1 MKVLQISH
9 SYNAPFLCVSK
20 HYNDMLAQHGEVTT
34 LYLSG
39 TEDESVRQ
47 QTSGN
52 NVIFWQ
58 LDARRLKGAKI
69 GLIWKLY
76 KLIREEQ
83 FDLVVCHRYKAIYM
97 AATCQLLGLKFRQI
111 GVIHGFGDFKRAAR
125 RAFLS
130 LFKNRLTLLGVS
142 NAVRDD
148 IRQSMPSFPPNNIHT
163 LYNAIDVTAVES
175 KQLDKDVAREKL
187 GLATNNFIIG
197 NVGRL
202 HPDKDQTTLIRA
214 FARFNKNVPSSQL
227 AIIGS
232 GGLEQPLKTLTQ
244 SLGLEQQV
252 LFLGQLSD
260 AVNYYKAF
268 DLFALS
274 SDKEPFGLVLLE
286 AMVAKVP
293 VVASDCGG
301 AAEVVAGVGALFPFA
316 DELALSEQ
324 FATAYSTTNVMLTEQ
339 AYCKLQQH
347 YTIAVTSQV
356 MKDLLLIK

>member
-1 MKVLQISH
+1 MKILQISH
-9 SYNAPFLCVSK
+9 SYNAPFLCVSE
-20 HYNDMLAQHGEVTT
+20 HYNQMLAQHGEVTT

-39 TEDESVRQ
+39 TDDESVRQ
-47 QTSGN
+47 QTSCK
-52 NVIFWQ
+52 NVVFWE
-58 LDARRLKGAKI
+58 LDALRLKGAKI

-76 KLIREEQ
+76 KLIRDEQ

-97 AATCQLLGLKFRQI
+97 AAICQLLGLRFRQI
-111 GVIHGFGDFKRAAR
+111 GVIHGFGDFKHAAR
-125 RAFLS
+125 RALLS
-130 LFKNRLTLLGVS
+130 LLKNRLMLLGVS

-148 IRQSMPSFPPNNIHT
+148 IRQSMPSFPADNVYT
-163 LYNAIDVTAVES
+163 LYNAIDIAAVEA
-175 KQLDKDVAREKL
+175 KQLDKDIVREKL

-202 HPDKDQTTLIRA
+202 HPDKDQATLIRA
-214 FARFNKNVPSSQL
+214 FGIFNKNVPNSQL
-227 AIIGS
+227 VIIGS
-232 GGLEQPLKTLTQ
+232 GRLEQPLKMLTQ
-244 SLGLEQQV
+244 SLGLEQKV

-301 AAEVVAGVGALFPFA
+301 AAEVIAGVGGLFPFA
-316 DELALSEQ
+316 DEQALSVQ
-324 FATAYSTTNVMLTEQ
+324 FAAAYSTTNGMLTEQ
-339 AYCKLQQH
+339 AYRKLHQH

-356 MKDLLLIK
+356 MTDILLVK